1 MTAPS
6 QDLRSTADQ
15 TEEQRG
21 GPRSILSRQSDDHA
35 VLHRLM
41 LDYDD
46 ATDAGARGTIV
57 AELAERALRHAFAEE
72 TVLFPAYRQHLPELD
87 DELTAHIEGEHQE
100 INELLEDL
108 QDADPR
114 ADDYDAR
121 VRRVFELITSD
132 AREEEDIL
140 LPQLQQV
147 VDDRELSRLGDAW
160 EAARLV
166 SPTRPH
172 PDVSRRPPGNVL
184 AAGPL
189 AVWDRLRNG
198 LDRLPPPVRTVAA
211 GLVAGAAGVA
221 AMTITEKLEQALT
234 GRANSYV
241 PSKTLLSL
249 LGRTPRN
256 SVLTNHAMHWG
267 QGVALGVVRS
277 LMTERGH
284 DGADA
289 SLLFGLLRLTADQT
303 LENATGVGSPPWTWP
318 RGELVMDVSHK
329 LVYAVVTGLVAD
341 GLARS

>member
-1 MTAPS
+1 MTAHS
-6 QDLRSTADQ
+6 QGLRSTADQ

-46 ATDAGARGTIV
+46 ADSASARSEIV
-57 AELAERALRHAFAEE
+57 TEVAERALRHAFAEE
-72 TVLFPAYRQHLPELD
+72 TVLFPAYRQHLPEHG

-114 ADDYDAR
+114 SEDYDAR
-121 VRRVFELITSD
+121 VRRAFELITSD

-147 VDDRELSRLGDAW
+147 VDERELVRIGDAW

-172 PDVSRRPPGNVL
+172 PRISRRPPGNLL

-189 AVWDRLRNG
+189 AVWDRVRDG
-198 LDRLPPPVRTVAA
+198 LDRLPAPVRTVAA
-211 GLVAGAAGVA
+211 GLIAGTAGVA
-221 AMTITEKLEQALT
+221 AMTITEKLEQAVT

-241 PSKTLLSL
+241 PSQTLLSL
-249 LGRTPRN
+249 LGRKPRN
-256 SVLTNHAMHWG
+256 SWPVNHAMHWG
-267 QGVALGVVRS
+267 QGAAVGVVRA
-277 LMTERGH
+277 LMTASGQQ
-284 DGADA
+284 GLSA
-289 SLLFGLLRLTADQT
+289 SLAFGGLRFATDQT

-318 RGELVMDVSHK
+318 RDELVMDVSHK